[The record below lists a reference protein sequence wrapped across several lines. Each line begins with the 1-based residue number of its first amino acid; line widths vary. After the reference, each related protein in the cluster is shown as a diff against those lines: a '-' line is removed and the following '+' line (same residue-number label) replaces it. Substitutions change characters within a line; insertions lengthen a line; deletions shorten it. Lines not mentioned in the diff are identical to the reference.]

1 MNIKEIE
8 VLEAVVLGR
17 DILQERE
24 ALITDYIMKGG
35 FSEADAIKAAEA
47 TLLEDMKII

>member
-1 MNIKEIE
+1 MNINEIE
-8 VLEAVVLGR
+8 VVEAVILGR
-17 DILQERE
+17 DVLQERE
-24 ALITDYIMKGG
+24 DLISDYMMKGG